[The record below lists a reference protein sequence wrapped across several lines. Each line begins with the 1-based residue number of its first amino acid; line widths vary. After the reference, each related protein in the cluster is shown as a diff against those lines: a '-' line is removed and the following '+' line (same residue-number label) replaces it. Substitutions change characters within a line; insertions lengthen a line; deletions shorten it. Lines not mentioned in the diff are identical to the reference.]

1 MKNSY
6 KLVSITM
13 LCSLL
18 LLSACHKN
26 ETKSDSNDHSTVK
39 TAQSSSKKAKSSK
52 AKKKMTANASS
63 NKKAGDSTQSAASEQ
78 MSPAQSSTTQ
88 PSSSAT
94 NADSNTSPAAEAK
107 STVDVNALAS
117 GDFSTISGTWSN
129 DSGRSVTVSSNGQA
143 TFVNENREYAL
154 AANETSVGVFWGT
167 IYPKDAQV
175 GGAAFIV
182 VPAGVADPVTGQ
194 VSNTDRILSGQD
206 ENANTHPFYRN

>member
-6 KLVSITM
+6 KLASITM

-78 MSPAQSSTTQ
+78 MSPAQSSTT
-88 PSSSAT
+88 
-94 NADSNTSPAAEAK
+94 
-107 STVDVNALAS
+107 
-117 GDFSTISGTWSN
+117 
-129 DSGRSVTVSSNGQA
+129 
-143 TFVNENREYAL
+143 
-154 AANETSVGVFWGT
+154 
-167 IYPKDAQV
+167 
-175 GGAAFIV
+175 
-182 VPAGVADPVTGQ
+182 
-194 VSNTDRILSGQD
+194 
-206 ENANTHPFYRN
+206 

>member
-1 MKNSY
+1 MKKSY
-6 KLVSITM
+6 KLASITM

-39 TAQSSSKKAKSSK
+39 TAQSSS
-52 AKKKMTANASS
+52 
-63 NKKAGDSTQSAASEQ
+63 KKAGDSTQSAASEQ

-129 DSGRSVTVSSNGQA
+129 DLGKSITINSNGQA
-143 TFVNENREYAL
+143 AFAGEKREYGL
-154 AANETSVGVFWGT
+154 TSEKIVANTFWGT

-194 VSNTDRILSGQD
+194 VSNTDRILSGQ
-206 ENANTHPFYRN
+206 EYTSFLQKLR

>member
-1 MKNSY
+1 MKKSY
-6 KLVSITM
+6 KLASVTM
-13 LCSLL
+13 LCSLFL
-18 LLSACHKN
+18 LGACHKN
-26 ETKSDSNDHSTVK
+26 EAKNGSSDYSVVK
-39 TAQSSSKKAKSSK
+39 TTQSSSKKAKSSK

-78 MSPAQSSTTQ
+78 MSLAQSSTTQ

-129 DSGRSVTVSSNGQA
+129 DLGKSITINSNGQA
-143 TFVNENREYAL
+143 AFAGEKREYGL
-154 AANETSVGVFWGT
+154 TSEKIVANTFWGT

>member
-6 KLVSITM
+6 KLASITM

-129 DSGRSVTVSSNGQA
+129 DLGKSITINSNGKA
-143 TFVNENREYAL
+143 AFAGEKREYGL
-154 AANETSVGVFWGT
+154 TSEKIVANTFWGT

-206 ENANTHPFYRN
+206 ENANTHHCVAQ

>member
-1 MKNSY
+1 MKKSY
-6 KLVSITM
+6 KLASVTM
-13 LCSLL
+13 LCSLFL
-18 LLSACHKN
+18 LGACHKN
-26 ETKSDSNDHSTVK
+26 EAKNGSSDYSVVK
-39 TAQSSSKKAKSSK
+39 TTQSSSKKAKSSK

-129 DSGRSVTVSSNGQA
+129 DLGKSITINSNGQA
-143 TFVNENREYAL
+143 AFAGEKREYGL
-154 AANETSVGVFWGT
+154 TSEKIVANTFWGT